1 MNIQMNE
8 LRNFP
13 VVDPGVTAQAVA
25 IRFDH
30 DRRTDQVYGVIPFE
44 NVDPDIIENALIDWP
59 RDSFAIEH
67 NGEAYLYVA
76 GDHILDLRDQIEDAG
91 QKVALNLED
100 YRQIER
106 LAPIFEHGMAYELAG
121 GKRISPS
128 EALERLDRPS
138 APTIDISFST

>member
-1 MNIQMNE
+1 MNAPREE

-13 VVDPGVTAQAVA
+13 TIDPRVATRCVA

-30 DRRTDQVYGVIPFE
+30 DRRTDQVYGVIPFDG
-44 NVDPDIIENALIDWP
+44 VDPGIIEGALVDWP
-59 RDSFAIEH
+59 RDAFAIEH
-67 NGEAYLYVA
+67 KGDAYLYIA
-76 GDHILDLRDQIEDAG
+76 AEHILDLRDQIEEGG
-91 QKVALNLED
+91 QSVGLNLED

-128 EALERLDRPS
+128 EALERLDRP
-138 APTIDISFST
+138 ATPTIDLGFN